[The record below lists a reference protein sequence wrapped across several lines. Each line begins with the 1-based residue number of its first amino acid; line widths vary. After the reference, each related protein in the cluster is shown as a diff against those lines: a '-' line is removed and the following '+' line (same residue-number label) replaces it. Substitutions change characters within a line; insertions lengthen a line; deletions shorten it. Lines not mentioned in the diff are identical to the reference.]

1 MCVCLCVCVYI
12 YPLYISIYI
21 YTYTHIHIHI
31 HICIY
36 TFRGRGSYSL
46 HCLMYIRIYR
56 VYICIYRYDIQH
68 TQPYDLGIIII
79 VVACR
84 LKSMEK
90 KNKKKEN
97 EKSCLVNT
105 RGEKRPLRCLDSRS
119 DEGDECWEKTNDS
132 TLLRVLLRM
141 TAGQQDREESFLG
154 MRETL
159 GFTIVFLL
167 QRKKIKKIKRKWDTM
182 ENLTKRKIYRWYLQ
196 ELARE

>member
-1 MCVCLCVCVYI
+1 MYGVVESVSASYKYLLYVYIECSFFFLFSLNSRNNVKKKTQMCVCLCVCVYI

-90 KNKKKEN
+90 KTRKKKMKNPVSLTHEERN
-97 EKSCLVNT
+97 ARFAVSIREVMKGMNV
-105 RGEKRPLRCLDSRS
+105 GKRLTIQPYY
-119 DEGDECWEKTNDS
+119 EC
-132 TLLRVLLRM
+132 
-141 TAGQQDREESFLG
+141 
-154 MRETL
+154 
-159 GFTIVFLL
+159 
-167 QRKKIKKIKRKWDTM
+167 
-182 ENLTKRKIYRWYLQ
+182 Y
-196 ELARE
+196 